1 MTCLNVN
8 LNKSLYCMSLRW
20 PIIMHT
26 ITLVVYWIE
35 VFSFAAWMTCRYV
48 MHLGHPAILVISFLS
63 RQLLCTEN
71 YMKYVSLF
79 CSINLKLC
87 SKQAVL
93 LIITCIIDIFYEP
106 QYLLDRIVAK
116 SNSLGY
122 FQSLCRASVGTWQLQ
137 IMSVWQAS
145 VLCCIAD
152 IDSFADAI
160 IVFT

>member
-1 MTCLNVN
+1 M
-8 LNKSLYCMSLRW
+8 
-20 PIIMHT
+20 
-26 ITLVVYWIE
+26 
-35 VFSFAAWMTCRYV
+35 
-48 MHLGHPAILVISFLS
+48 
-63 RQLLCTEN
+63 
-71 YMKYVSLF
+71 SLF

-145 VLCCIAD
+145 VLCCIACIAD
-152 IDSFADAI
+152 IDSFADANCI
-160 IVFT
+160 HVRGVACYGLNTPLQTFYASAAELQRSNGST